1 MEADLAV
8 TLQFCE
14 ERLDLLSLS
23 LCLRELRC
31 SSEISRSLA
40 SCFVHMDCKIPER
53 SSRALGSLLAWTAF
67 LASSDIAEGAIPL
80 VASAIVQLLACGTDE
95 AVVLW

>member
-23 LCLRELRC
+23 LRLSELRC
-31 SSEISRSLA
+31 SSEVPRSLPGG
-40 SCFVHMDCKIPER
+40 FVHVECKIPEG
-53 SSRALGSLLAWTAF
+53 SGRALGPLFARTALLAG
-67 LASSDIAEGAIPL
+67 SDVAEGAIPL
-80 VASAIVQLLACGTDE
+80 VASAIVQLLA
-95 AVVLW
+95 